1 MISKETLKEYTG
13 LVGRFVGIIFIT
25 SLLHWIFAQI
35 YIKYCIRSTFTGMFT
50 HVFTLGSPFCQFI
63 NYMQFELSRYY
74 ITIWAAAAIGL
85 ITWFVTK
92 AK

>member
-1 MISKETLKEYTG
+1 MILKIIKCI
-13 LVGRFVGIIFIT
+13 RFQCHV
-25 SLLHWIFAQI
+25 LI